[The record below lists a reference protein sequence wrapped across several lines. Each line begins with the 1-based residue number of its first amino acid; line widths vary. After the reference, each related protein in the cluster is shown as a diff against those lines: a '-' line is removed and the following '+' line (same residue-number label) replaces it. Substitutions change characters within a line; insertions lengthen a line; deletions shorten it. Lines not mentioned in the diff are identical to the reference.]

1 MLPAFFIRSRGVM
14 KLYSSLFDALL
25 EKYQLTQ
32 LEIDILLFLANNPPF
47 DTARDVVEKRHLA
60 KSHVSA
66 GVESLASRG
75 LLERARMDGNRKTIH
90 LRLTERAVPIIEEG
104 RAVQA
109 RYGQLLL
116 DGFSDQEKEML
127 FRFLERVGEN
137 VDAALAGREDRV
149 LPQQNE

>member
-1 MLPAFFIRSRGVM
+1 MLPAFFIRSRGVV
-14 KLYSSLFDALL
+14 KLYNSLFEPLL

-32 LEIDILLFLANNPPF
+32 LEIDILLFLANNPPY
-47 DTARDVVEKRHLA
+47 DTARDIVEKRHLA

-75 LLERARMDGNRKTIH
+75 LLERFRQAGNRKTIH
-90 LRLTERAVPIIEEG
+90 LRLTAQAAPIVEEG

-116 DGFSDQEKEML
+116 AGFSDQEREQM

-137 VDAALAGREDRV
+137 VDAALLTASGGRG
-149 LPQQNE
+149 